1 MVGIIGLLLI
11 SVGWWVEL
19 PFGKDR
25 SLEAVA
31 QHIPEILQQKGS
43 DTRNEIALL
52 NARFNEHGVHETAV
66 QYSDYYAALF
76 NNSGI
81 LIAVFEDDELVFWSD
96 NRVAFD
102 YLFGP
107 GIPDEQYLQLDNGWY
122 GLRKV
127 VKDDRE
133 YFALFLIKT
142 SYPYNN
148 DHLQDAFAPDFDLPS
163 VYTLSLSPRE
173 NALPV
178 VVGNETVFHIHQHA
192 PLPEQMRW
200 FNLLMVL
207 AGLWLFLRACP
218 VLLRQKMPLR
228 FAVVVFPATLLT
240 LRLATLYYPHI
251 FSGLQVFNPSL
262 YASSFLFPSLG
273 DLFINSV
280 LLLYIGHY
288 LKKTL
293 NGTQRRITGFVP
305 LTLIFL
311 MLFGLALFITP
322 LIMGLIENSRI
333 TFTLYEVFSLD
344 FYTLLA
350 VSSIGFFFFAYY
362 LLASA
367 LLQFIRPF
375 FPMRKTLVWA
385 ALLALVVH
393 IIASHLIG
401 ILDFKVILWPVPAL
415 LLIALLREDRVNI
428 TRPRGAILLLFF
440 FSLLTTLWILK
451 YTDIKERSERR
462 VLAEKLASDED
473 PVTELL
479 FASAVTTIQESQ
491 AIQRVFQQPQRF
503 TNAALA
509 SVIEEQFT
517 DRYWNKYIFS
527 VHVYLPDGV
536 YWGMLTETR
545 PPNLRYFEDLI
556 YEFGEPVE
564 GSAYLH
570 HLYSYPDN
578 LSYLAKV
585 PLFDADGGLQAWIII
600 GLEST
605 LFPGEIGF
613 PDLLIESDPGPLRKL
628 SGYSFARYVDSKLVG
643 ASGEYNY
650 RINTSLY
657 DDNLE
662 QYEFEDYKGFNH
674 LIHRPDDRTLIVVSK
689 ENLSFFDEVTIFSY
703 LFGLFGLLLLMVSYV
718 QDPSVLNAGLFNHLN
733 VKIQLLAM
741 GIILVALLSFGF
753 ATRFYIES
761 QFQEKNYSILSEKI
775 QSVLIELENNLK
787 NEDYLSETV
796 IDRLQLQ
803 VARLSYVFFT
813 DINVYDPQGVL
824 VATSQP
830 RIFDAGLVAPRMN
843 AEAFVKIAINQKSDY
858 IHPETIGKLRHLS
871 AYVPFR
877 NHANEILVYVNL
889 PYFAQQEILEEELTR
904 LLVTLV
910 NLFVLLLAL
919 SVFAAFF
926 ITDWITRPLQLL
938 QESLSRIE
946 LGKRNEPLHY
956 RGSDVI
962 GELVQEYNRK
972 VSELEINAE
981 QLARSERESA
991 WREMARQVAHEIKNP
1006 LTPMKLK
1013 LQMLQKAVESGDEN
1027 LEERMRR
1034 TSEALIEQIDALT
1047 QIANEFSNFAKMPR
1061 AELSEV
1067 NLNQLIENTVT
1078 LYNDVPGS
1086 DVKFT
1091 PYTQGTPIVRA
1102 DYNQLMRA
1110 IQNLIKNGLQAH
1122 DDDREAVVEVSV
1134 RAASKGYL
1142 ITVSDRGNGIPEEM
1156 RSRIFQPNFTTKS
1169 TGMGLGL
1176 AMVKNI
1182 VQNINGNIWFET
1194 ETGIGTS
1201 FFIELPG
1208 EGHSEDTG
1216 NTHL

>member
-1 MVGIIGLLLI
+1 MSL
-11 SVGWWVEL
+11 GWWVGL
-19 PFGKDR
+19 PFGKER

-31 QHIPEILQQKGS
+31 QHVSGVLQQKS
-43 DTRNEIALL
+43 SETRNEISLL
-52 NARFNEHGVHETAV
+52 SARFSEWGVHPTAV
-66 QYSDYYAALF
+66 QYSDYYAGLF
-76 NNSGI
+76 DKTGI
-81 LIAVFEDDELVFWSD
+81 LLAVYENDELVFWSD

-127 VKDDRE
+127 VKDGRE
-133 YFALFLIKT
+133 YYALFLIKS

-148 DHLQDAFAPDFDLPS
+148 DHLQDEFAPDFALPP
-163 VYTLSLSPRE
+163 VYFLSLSPRV
-173 NALPV
+173 NSVPV
-178 VVGNETVFHIHQHA
+178 QVGTETVFHIHQHA
-192 PLPEQMRW
+192 PLPEQLRW
-200 FNLLMVL
+200 FNLLMVI
-207 AGLWLFLRACP
+207 AGLWLFLRTCP
-218 VLLRQKMPLR
+218 ILFSRKMPVRLAVLL
-228 FAVVVFPATLLT
+228 FPATLFLIRLIT
-240 LRLATLYYPHI
+240 LSYPHV

-273 DLFINSV
+273 DLFINSL

-293 NGTQRRITGFVP
+293 GGSKRRIKGFLP

-344 FYTLLA
+344 VYTLLA
-350 VSSIGFFFFAYY
+350 VSSIGFFFFAYFQ
-362 LLASA
+362 LSSV
-367 LLQFIRPF
+367 LLQFTGPILPV
-375 FPMRKTLVWA
+375 RKNLVWA
-385 ALLALVVH
+385 ALAALAVH
-393 IIASHLIG
+393 ITASHLIG

-415 LLIALLREDRVNI
+415 LLIALLRADRVII
-428 TRPRGAILLLFF
+428 TRPRGTIILLFF

-462 VLAEKLASDED
+462 VLAGKLASDED

-479 FASAVTTIQESQ
+479 FASAVTTIQESH
-491 AIQRVFQQPQRF
+491 AIQRMFQQPQRF

-527 VHVYLPDGV
+527 IHVYLPDGA
-536 YWGMLTETR
+536 YWGVLTETR
-545 PPNLRYFEDLI
+545 PPDLRYFEDLI
-556 YEFGEPVE
+556 YELGEPVE

-578 LSYLAKV
+578 LSYLAKI
-585 PLFDADGGLQAWIII
+585 PLYDSEGALQAWIVI

-628 SGYSFARYVDSKLVG
+628 SGYSFARYMDGKLVG

-662 QYEFEDYKGFNH
+662 PFDFEDYKGFNH
-674 LIHRPDDRTLIVVSK
+674 LIHRPDERTLIVVSK
-689 ENLSFFDEVTIFSY
+689 EIPSFFDKVTIFSY
-703 LFGLFGLLLLMVSYV
+703 LFGLFGLLLLVVTYI

-733 VKIQLLAM
+733 VKIQMLAV

-796 IDRLQLQ
+796 IDRLRLQ

-813 DINVYDPQGVL
+813 DINVYDPNGVL

-858 IHPETIGKLRHLS
+858 IHPETIGNLRHLS

-1034 TSEALIEQIDALT
+1034 TSETLIEQIDALT

-1078 LYNDVPGS
+1078 LYDDVPDS
-1086 DVKFT
+1086 KVQYT

-1122 DDDREAVVEVSV
+1122 DDDRETVVELSV
-1134 RAASKGYL
+1134 TAAPKGYL
-1142 ITVSDRGNGIPEEM
+1142 ITVRDHGKGIPEEM

-1182 VQNINGNIWFET
+1182 VHNINGKIWFET
-1194 ETGIGTS
+1194 ESGRGTS

-1208 EGHSEDTG
+1208 ELNDEAAG
-1216 NTHL
+1216 NAHL